1 MIFEEH
7 MEMDGECRN
16 DWLFASGNLVQKHR
30 MVSTTDRPDMTHT
43 VAVDSVREVIRTK
56 LL

>member
-1 MIFEEH
+1 MAN
-7 MEMDGECRN
+7 CTN
-16 DWLFASGNLVQKHR
+16 DWLSASGNHVQKHK

-43 VAVDSVREVIRTK
+43 VAVDSVREVIRTE